1 MKKIVFIFFI
11 SILTSILLF
20 FGYNFLFK
28 VNLNDERSAIKIGN
42 KEYFLDVA
50 RTDEEKRKG
59 LAKFENIKD
68 NEGMIF
74 IFDTPGRYSFYMKD
88 MKFNI
93 DIVFLDQ
100 NKKVVDL
107 FKNVQFKDYKKI
119 KNIFRAH
126 QLVVKNHLNGRG
138 TEVIFSNVKVNNGL
152 SAEDFT
158 QSQLKE

>member
-1 MKKIVFIFFI
+1 MKKIAFIFFI

-28 VNLNDERSAIKIGN
+28 VNLNDERSAVKIGN

-93 DIVFLDQ
+93 DIIFLDQ

-107 FKNVQFKDYKKI
+107 FKNVQFKDYKNPYDYEVYKPNYDSKFVIELKAGEIDRSGIKPGDKI
-119 KNIFRAH
+119 DFS
-126 QLVVKNHLNGRG
+126 LN
-138 TEVIFSNVKVNNGL
+138 
-152 SAEDFT
+152 
-158 QSQLKE
+158 